1 MSRLLSATP
10 VLIVETIEPLLPF
23 WIERLGFALA
33 DQVPGND
40 GLGFAI
46 LVRDGITLMLQS
58 RASIAHDMPPL
69 ADGHFR
75 TLLFLKVD
83 DLDPFQSR
91 LIGVPRLF
99 DRRTTFYGSE
109 EIGVLDP
116 AGNPIVF
123 ARFRT
128 DDADRP
134 T

>member
-23 WIERLGFALA
+23 WIDRLEFALV
-33 DQVPGND
+33 DQVPGD
-40 GLGFAI
+40 HGLGFVI
-46 LVRDGITLMLQS
+46 LARDGITLMLQS
-58 RASIAHDMPPL
+58 RASIADDMPSL
-69 ADGHFR
+69 ADGIFR

-83 DLDPFQSR
+83 DLEAFQSR
-91 LIGVPRLF
+91 LNGVPRLF

-109 EIGVLDP
+109 EIGVCDP

-123 ARFRT
+123 ARFPT
-128 DDADRP
+128 DDANPP